1 MLWNINLWG
10 GRMLIPIQRKKILEV
25 FMSDPAKEIHLREI
39 SRLSKVSLNNVN
51 NTLRQ
56 FVKDGLFKRR
66 EVSNMSFFKPNL
78 DNEDLLKL
86 FEYLELKRKNEFYG
100 KNKNIARLLEK
111 YTTNVID
118 LSKRQIQ
125 LVVLFGS
132 VARNEWVKG
141 SDIDIL
147 AVSSN
152 KDSDVI
158 NILNKAKIDVSP
170 LLEIR
175 PISTTIEKFTEGLR
189 KKTEFYHE
197 LWNDRIVLYN
207 ESLFW
212 KLIREENR

>member
-1 MLWNINLWG
+1 
-10 GRMLIPIQRKKILEV
+10 MLIPLQRKKILEV
-25 FMSDPAKEIHLREI
+25 FMSDPADEIHLREI

-51 NTLRQ
+51 DTMRQ

-66 EVSNMSFFKPNL
+66 DISNMSLFKPNL

-86 FEYLELKRKNEFYG
+86 FEYLELKRKKEFYG
-100 KNKNIARLLEK
+100 KNKSIARLLEK
-111 YTTNVID
+111 YTANVIE

-132 VARNEWVKG
+132 VARGEWVKG

-152 KDSDVI
+152 KDNEISS
-158 NILNKAKIDVSP
+158 ILNKAKIDVSP

-175 PISTTIEKFTEGLR
+175 PISTTIEKFADGIR

-197 LWNDRIVLYN
+197 LWGDRIVLYN

-212 KLIREENR
+212 QLVREGNK

>member
-1 MLWNINLWG
+1 
-10 GRMLIPIQRKKILEV
+10 
-25 FMSDPAKEIHLREI
+25 MSDPAKEIHLREI

-51 NTLRQ
+51 NTMRQ

-66 EVSNMSFFKPNL
+66 EISNMSLFKPNFDSEEL
-78 DNEDLLKL
+78 FKL
-86 FEYLELKRKNEFYG
+86 FEYMELERKMVFYG

-111 YTTNVID
+111 YTNNVIE

-132 VARNEWVKG
+132 VARGEWIKG

-147 AVSSN
+147 TVSSN
-152 KDSDVI
+152 KDNGTI
-158 NILNKAKIDVSP
+158 NILNEAKIDVSP

-175 PISTTIEKFTEGLR
+175 PISTTIEKFIEGLK
-189 KKTEFYHE
+189 KKTEFYQE

-212 KLIREENR
+212 QLIKEGYK

>member
-1 MLWNINLWG
+1 
-10 GRMLIPIQRKKILEV
+10 MLIPIKRKKILEV
-25 FMSDPAKEIHLREI
+25 FMSDPVKEIHLREI

-78 DNEDLLKL
+78 DDEDLLKL
-86 FEYLELKRKNEFYG
+86 FEYLELRRKKEFYNR
-100 KNKNIARLLEK
+100 NKNIARLLEK
-111 YTTNVID
+111 YTTDIIN
-118 LSKRQIQ
+118 LSKRRIQ

-132 VARNEWVKG
+132 VARNKWSKG

-152 KDSDVI
+152 KDNAVVSS
-158 NILNKAKIDVSP
+158 LNKAKIDVSP

-175 PISTTIEKFTEGLR
+175 PISTTIEKFIEGL
-189 KKTEFYHE
+189 KEKTEFYHE
-197 LWNDRIVLYN
+197 LWSDRIILYN

-212 KLIREENR
+212 QLIREGNR

>member
-1 MLWNINLWG
+1 
-10 GRMLIPIQRKKILEV
+10 MLIPTQRKKILEV
-25 FMSDPAKEIHLREI
+25 FMRDPVKEIHLREI

-56 FVKDGLFKRR
+56 FAKDGLFKRR
-66 EVSNMSFFKPNL
+66 EISNMSFFKANL

-86 FEYLELKRKNEFYG
+86 FEYLELKRKKEFYN

-111 YTTNVID
+111 YTANVIE

-132 VARNEWVKG
+132 VARGKWDKG

-152 KDSDVI
+152 KDSDAI

-175 PISTTIEKFTEGLR
+175 PISTTIEKFSEGLR

-197 LWNDRIVLYN
+197 LWSDRIVLYN

-212 KLIREENR
+212 QLVREGSS

>member
-1 MLWNINLWG
+1 
-10 GRMLIPIQRKKILEV
+10 MLIPIQRRKILEV
-25 FMSDPAKEIHLREI
+25 FVSDPAKEIHLREI
-39 SRLSKVSLNNVN
+39 SRLSKASLNNVN

-86 FEYLELKRKNEFYG
+86 FEYLELKRKDEFYG

-132 VARNEWVKG
+132 VARGEWVKG

-152 KDSDVI
+152 KDSDAI
-158 NILNKAKIDVSP
+158 NILNQAKIDVSP

-175 PISTTIEKFTEGLR
+175 PISTTIEKFTEGLK
-189 KKTEFYHE
+189 KKTEFYYE

-212 KLIREENR
+212 KLIREENK

>member
-1 MLWNINLWG
+1 
-10 GRMLIPIQRKKILEV
+10 MLIPLQRKKILEV

-51 NTLRQ
+51 DTMRQ

-66 EVSNMSFFKPNL
+66 EISNMSLFKPNL
-78 DNEDLLKL
+78 DSEDLLKL
-86 FEYLELKRKNEFYG
+86 FEYMEIERKKTFYS
-100 KNKNIARLLEK
+100 KNKNITRLLEK
-111 YTTNVID
+111 YTANVID

-132 VARNEWVKG
+132 VARDEWVKG

-152 KDSDVI
+152 KDSDAI

-175 PISTTIEKFTEGLR
+175 PISTTIEKFTEGFK

-197 LWNDRIVLYN
+197 LWKDRIVLYN

-212 KLIREENR
+212 KLIREENK

>member
-1 MLWNINLWG
+1 
-10 GRMLIPIQRKKILEV
+10 MLIPLQRKKILEV

-51 NTLRQ
+51 DTMRQ

-66 EVSNMSFFKPNL
+66 EISNMSLFKPDL
-78 DNEDLLKL
+78 DSEDLLKL
-86 FEYLELKRKNEFYG
+86 FEYMELKRKKEFYS
-100 KNKNIARLLEK
+100 KNKSIVRLLEK
-111 YTTNVID
+111 YTTNVIE

-132 VARNEWVKG
+132 VARSEWVKG

-152 KDSDVI
+152 KDSDAI

-175 PISTTIEKFTEGLR
+175 PISTTIEKFTEGLK

-197 LWNDRIVLYN
+197 LWNDRIILYN

-212 KLIREENR
+212 QLVREGNK

>member
-1 MLWNINLWG
+1 
-10 GRMLIPIQRKKILEV
+10 MLIPLQRKKILEV
-25 FMSDPAKEIHLREI
+25 FMIDPVREIHLREI

-51 NTLRQ
+51 DTMRQ

-66 EVSNMSFFKPNL
+66 EISNMSLFKPNL
-78 DNEDLLKL
+78 DSEDLLKL
-86 FEYLELKRKNEFYG
+86 FEYLELKRKKEFYG

-111 YTTNVID
+111 YTANVISV
-118 LSKRQIQ
+118 SKRQIQ

-132 VARNEWVKG
+132 VARSEWVKG

-152 KDSDVI
+152 KDSDAI
-158 NILNKAKIDVSP
+158 NVLNKAKIDVSP

-175 PISTTIEKFTEGLR
+175 PISTTIEKFTEGLK

-197 LWNDRIVLYN
+197 LWNDRIILYN

-212 KLIREENR
+212 QLVREGNR

>member
-1 MLWNINLWG
+1 
-10 GRMLIPIQRKKILEV
+10 MLIPIQRKKILEV
-25 FMSDPAKEIHLREI
+25 FMSDPAKEIHLREV
-39 SRLSKVSLNNVN
+39 SRLSKVSLNNVS

-56 FVKDGLFKRR
+56 FAKDGLFKRR

-86 FEYLELKRKNEFYG
+86 FEYLELKRKKEFYG
-100 KNKNIARLLEK
+100 NNKNIARLLEK

-141 SDIDIL
+141 SDMDIL

-175 PISTTIEKFTEGLR
+175 PVSTTIEKFTEGLR

-197 LWNDRIVLYN
+197 LWNDRIILYN

-212 KLIREENR
+212 QLIREGNR

>member
-1 MLWNINLWG
+1 
-10 GRMLIPIQRKKILEV
+10 
-25 FMSDPAKEIHLREI
+25 MSDLAKEIHLREI

-51 NTLRQ
+51 DTMRQ

-66 EVSNMSFFKPNL
+66 EISNMSLFKPNL
-78 DNEDLLKL
+78 DSEDLLKL
-86 FEYLELKRKNEFYG
+86 FEYMELERKKAFYS
-100 KNKNIARLLEK
+100 KNKSIARLLEK
-111 YTTNVID
+111 YTTKVIE

-132 VARNEWVKG
+132 VARGEWDKG

-152 KDSDVI
+152 KDSDAI

-175 PISTTIEKFTEGLR
+175 PISTTIEKFTEGLK

>member
-1 MLWNINLWG
+1 
-10 GRMLIPIQRKKILEV
+10 MLIPIQRTKILEV
-25 FMSDPAKEIHLREI
+25 FMRDPAKEIHLREI
-39 SRLSKVSLNNVN
+39 SRLSKVSLNNVSD
-51 NTLRQ
+51 TLRQ
-56 FVKDGLFKRR
+56 FAKDGLFKRC
-66 EVSNMSFFKPNL
+66 EVSNMSLFKPNL

-86 FEYLELKRKNEFYG
+86 FEYLELKRKKEFYS
-100 KNKNIARLLEK
+100 KNKGIARLLEK
-111 YTTNVID
+111 YTANAIH
-118 LSKRQIQ
+118 LSRRQIQ

-152 KDSDVI
+152 KDSGVI

-175 PISTTIEKFTEGLR
+175 PVLTTIEKFTEGLK

-212 KLIREENR
+212 QLVREGNR

>member
-1 MLWNINLWG
+1 
-10 GRMLIPIQRKKILEV
+10 MLIPIQRRKILEV
-25 FMSDPAKEIHLREI
+25 FVSDPAKEIHLREI
-39 SRLSKVSLNNVN
+39 SRLSKASLNNVN

-86 FEYLELKRKNEFYG
+86 FEYLELKRKDEFYG
-100 KNKNIARLLEK
+100 KNKNIARLLQK
-111 YTTNVID
+111 YTANVVA

-175 PISTTIEKFTEGLR
+175 PVSTTIEKFTEGLK
-189 KKTEFYHE
+189 KKTEFYYE

-212 KLIREENR
+212 KLIREENKE

>member
-1 MLWNINLWG
+1 
-10 GRMLIPIQRKKILEV
+10 MLIPIQRKKILEV
-25 FMSDPAKEIHLREI
+25 FMSDPAQEIHLREI

-51 NTLRQ
+51 DSLRQ
-56 FVKDGLFKRR
+56 FVKDGLFYRR

-86 FEYLELKRKNEFYG
+86 FEYLELKRKKEFFN

-111 YTTNVID
+111 YAANVIN

-125 LVVLFGS
+125 LIVLFGS
-132 VARNEWVKG
+132 VARNEWAKG

-152 KDSDVI
+152 KDNDIIS
-158 NILNKAKIDVSP
+158 ILNKSKIDVSP

-175 PISTTIEKFTEGLR
+175 PVSTTIEKFTEGLR
-189 KKTEFYHE
+189 EKAEFYHE
-197 LWNDRIVLYN
+197 LWSDRIVLYN

-212 KLIREENR
+212 QLVKEGNK

>member
-1 MLWNINLWG
+1 
-10 GRMLIPIQRKKILEV
+10 MLIPVQRKKILEV
-25 FMSDPAKEIHLREI
+25 FMSDPADEIHLREI

-51 NTLRQ
+51 DTMRQ

-66 EVSNMSFFKPNL
+66 DISNMSLFKSNL

-86 FEYLELKRKNEFYG
+86 FEYLELKRKKEFYS
-100 KNKNIARLLEK
+100 KNKSIARLLEK
-111 YTTNVID
+111 YTTNVIE

-132 VARNEWVKG
+132 VARGEWVKD

-152 KDSDVI
+152 KDSDAI
-158 NILNKAKIDVSP
+158 NILNKVKIDVSP

-175 PISTTIEKFTEGLR
+175 PISTTIEKFTEGLK

-197 LWNDRIVLYN
+197 LWSDRIILYN
-207 ESLFW
+207 ELLFW
-212 KLIREENR
+212 QLVREGNR

>member
-1 MLWNINLWG
+1 
-10 GRMLIPIQRKKILEV
+10 MLIPIQRKKILEV

>member
-1 MLWNINLWG
+1 
-10 GRMLIPIQRKKILEV
+10 MLIPLQRRKILEI
-25 FMSDPAKEIHLREI
+25 FMSDSEREIHLRGI

-51 NTLRQ
+51 DTMRQ

-66 EVSNMSFFKPNL
+66 EISNMSLFKPNL

-86 FEYLELKRKNEFYG
+86 FEYLELKRKKEFYG
-100 KNKNIARLLEK
+100 KNKSIARLLEK
-111 YTTNVID
+111 YTVNIIE

-132 VARNEWVKG
+132 VARGEWVKD

-152 KDSDVI
+152 KDNDVI

-170 LLEIR
+170 LLEIT
-175 PISTTIEKFTEGLR
+175 PISTTIEKFTEGLK

-212 KLIREENR
+212 QLVREGNK

>member
-1 MLWNINLWG
+1 
-10 GRMLIPIQRKKILEV
+10 MLIPIQRKKILEV
-25 FMSDPAKEIHLREI
+25 FMSEPAKEIHLREI

-66 EVSNMSFFKPNL
+66 EISNMSFFKPNL

-86 FEYLELKRKNEFYG
+86 FEYLELKRKKEFYG

-132 VARNEWVKG
+132 VARGEWVKG

-152 KDSDVI
+152 KDSDAI
-158 NILNKAKIDVSP
+158 NILHKAKIDVSP

-175 PISTTIEKFTEGLR
+175 PVSTTIEKFTEGLK

-212 KLIREENR
+212 KLI

>member
-1 MLWNINLWG
+1 
-10 GRMLIPIQRKKILEV
+10 MLIPLQRRKVLKI
-25 FMSDPAKEIHLREI
+25 FMSDPAREIHLREI

-51 NTLRQ
+51 DTMRQ

-66 EVSNMSFFKPNL
+66 EISNMSLFRPDL
-78 DNEDLLKL
+78 DSEDLLKL
-86 FEYLELKRKNEFYG
+86 FEYLELKRKKEFYN
-100 KNKNIARLLEK
+100 KNKGIARLLEK
-111 YTTNVID
+111 YTANVIE
-118 LSKRQIQ
+118 LSKRRIQ

-132 VARNEWVKG
+132 VARGEWVKG

-152 KDSDVI
+152 KDNDVI
-158 NILNKAKIDVSP
+158 NVLNKAKIDVSP

-175 PISTTIEKFTEGLR
+175 PISTTIERFAEGLK

-197 LWNDRIVLYN
+197 LWSDRIVLYN

-212 KLIREENR
+212 QLVREGNR

>member
-1 MLWNINLWG
+1 
-10 GRMLIPIQRKKILEV
+10 MLIPLQRKKILEV
-25 FMSDPAKEIHLREI
+25 FMRDPAKEIHLRET
-39 SRLSKVSLNNVN
+39 SRLSKVSLNNVSD
-51 NTLRQ
+51 TMRH

-66 EVSNMSFFKPNL
+66 EISNMSLFKPNL
-78 DNEDLLKL
+78 DSEDLLKL
-86 FEYLELKRKNEFYG
+86 FEYMELKRKKEFYG
-100 KNKNIARLLEK
+100 KNKSIARLLEK
-111 YTTNVID
+111 YTTNIIE

-132 VARNEWVKG
+132 VARGEWVKG

-147 AVSSN
+147 AIRSN
-152 KDSDVI
+152 KDSDAI

-175 PISTTIEKFTEGLR
+175 PISTTIEKFTEGIR
-189 KKTEFYHE
+189 KKSEFYHE

-212 KLIREENR
+212 QLVREGMNK

>member
-1 MLWNINLWG
+1 
-10 GRMLIPIQRKKILEV
+10 MLIPLQRKKVLEV
-25 FMSDPAKEIHLREI
+25 FMSDPVKEIHLREI

-51 NTLRQ
+51 DTMRQ

-66 EVSNMSFFKPNL
+66 EISNMSLFKPNL
-78 DNEDLLKL
+78 DSEDLLKL
-86 FEYLELKRKNEFYG
+86 FEYLELKRKKEFYS
-100 KNKNIARLLEK
+100 KNKGIARLLEK
-111 YTTNVID
+111 YTANIIE
-118 LSKRQIQ
+118 LSKRRIQ
-125 LVVLFGS
+125 LAVLFGS
-132 VARNEWVKG
+132 VARGEWVKG

-152 KDSDVI
+152 KDSDAI
-158 NILNKAKIDVSP
+158 STLNKAKIDVSP

-175 PISTTIEKFTEGLR
+175 PISTTIEKFTEGLK

-212 KLIREENR
+212 QLIREGNR

>member
-1 MLWNINLWG
+1 
-10 GRMLIPIQRKKILEV
+10 MLIPLQRKKILEV
-25 FMSDPAKEIHLREI
+25 FMRDPAKEIHLREI

-51 NTLRQ
+51 DTMRQ

-66 EVSNMSFFKPNL
+66 EISNMSLFKPNL
-78 DNEDLLKL
+78 NSEDLLKL
-86 FEYLELKRKNEFYG
+86 FEYMELERKKAFYG
-100 KNKNIARLLEK
+100 KNKSIARLLEK
-111 YTTNVID
+111 YTANVIE

-132 VARNEWVKG
+132 VARDEWVKG

-152 KDSDVI
+152 KDSDAI

-175 PISTTIEKFTEGLR
+175 PISTTIEKFAEGLK
-189 KKTEFYHE
+189 KKTEFYYE

-212 KLIREENR
+212 KLIKEENR

>member
-1 MLWNINLWG
+1 
-10 GRMLIPIQRKKILEV
+10 MLIPLQRKKILEV

-51 NTLRQ
+51 STLRQ
-56 FVKDGLFKRR
+56 FVKEGLFKRR
-66 EVSNMSFFKPNL
+66 EISNMSFFKPNL
-78 DNEDLLKL
+78 DSEDLLKL
-86 FEYLELKRKNEFYG
+86 FEYIELKRKRVFYN
-100 KNKNIARLLEK
+100 KNKSIARLLEK
-111 YTTNVID
+111 YTANVIE

-125 LVVLFGS
+125 IVVLFGS
-132 VARNEWVKG
+132 VARGEWGKG

-152 KDSDVI
+152 KDSDAS

-175 PISTTIEKFTEGLR
+175 PVSTTTEKFTEGLR
-189 KKTEFYHE
+189 KKTEFYCE
-197 LWNDRIVLYN
+197 LWSDRIVLYN

-212 KLIREENR
+212 KLVREGNE

>member
-1 MLWNINLWG
+1 
-10 GRMLIPIQRKKILEV
+10 
-25 FMSDPAKEIHLREI
+25 LREI

-56 FVKDGLFKRR
+56 FAKDGLFKRR

-86 FEYLELKRKNEFYG
+86 FEYLELKRKKEFYG

-118 LSKRQIQ
+118 LSRRQIQ

-132 VARNEWVKG
+132 VARNEWVRG

-147 AVSSN
+147 AVSSD
-152 KDSDVI
+152 KDSGVI

-175 PISTTIEKFTEGLR
+175 PVSTTIEKFTEGLK
-189 KKTEFYHE
+189 KKTEFFHE

-212 KLIREENR
+212 KLIREENK

>member
-1 MLWNINLWG
+1 
-10 GRMLIPIQRKKILEV
+10 MLIPLQRKKILEV

-51 NTLRQ
+51 DTMRQ

-66 EVSNMSFFKPNL
+66 EISNMSLFKPNL
-78 DNEDLLKL
+78 DSEDLLKL
-86 FEYLELKRKNEFYG
+86 FEYMELERKKAFYN
-100 KNKNIARLLEK
+100 KNKSIARLLEK
-111 YTTNVID
+111 YTANVIE

-132 VARNEWVKG
+132 VARGEWAKG

-175 PISTTIEKFTEGLR
+175 PISTTIEKFTEGLK

-197 LWNDRIVLYN
+197 LWNDRIILYN
-207 ESLFW
+207 ELLFW
-212 KLIREENR
+212 QLIREGNK

>member
-1 MLWNINLWG
+1 
-10 GRMLIPIQRKKILEV
+10 MLIPLQRKKILEV

-51 NTLRQ
+51 DTMRQ

-66 EVSNMSFFKPNL
+66 EISNMSLFQPNL
-78 DNEDLLKL
+78 DSEDLLKL
-86 FEYLELKRKNEFYG
+86 FEYLELERKRAFYS
-100 KNKNIARLLEK
+100 KNKSIARLLEK
-111 YTTNVID
+111 YTANVIQ

-132 VARNEWVKG
+132 VAIGQWVKG

-152 KDSDVI
+152 KDRDAI

-175 PISTTIEKFTEGLR
+175 PISTTIEKFTEGFK

-212 KLIREENR
+212 KLISEENK